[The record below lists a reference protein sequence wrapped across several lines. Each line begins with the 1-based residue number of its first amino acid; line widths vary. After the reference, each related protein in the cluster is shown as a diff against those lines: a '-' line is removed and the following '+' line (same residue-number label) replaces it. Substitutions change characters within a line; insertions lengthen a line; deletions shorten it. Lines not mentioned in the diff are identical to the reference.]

1 MSTLELEIPR
11 DWWMTSN
18 QRLHWAAK
26 AKRTR
31 WIRQAATHAAKTQRV
46 PRYRAA
52 DVTAYIAYPRNN
64 RADPDNAHPTVKAAI
79 DGLVDAG
86 IFPDDDSEH
95 VTGTTY
101 RRDAP
106 TGRTGIYRVRLVLTR
121 PAKET
126 TA

>member
-31 WIRQAATHAAKTQRV
+31 WIRQAAALAARGTRHHRQ
-46 PRYRAA
+46 AH
-52 DVTAYIAYPRNN
+52 VTAYVAYPRNN
-64 RADPDNAHPTVKAAI
+64 RADPANAYPTIKAAI

-86 IFPDDDSEH
+86 VLGDDDSTH
-95 VTGTTY
+95 LPALTI
-101 RRDAP
+101 RRDPP
-106 TGRTGIYRVRLVLTR
+106 TGRTGLYRIRLVLTR

-126 TA
+126 TP